1 MASKPLCLRSVENIG
16 TEMSLGLRFYGRASL
31 TDKNFV
37 SLIEQH
43 KLSQEYM
50 QQAEIFA
57 TDLRRDDDDDDNDF
71 DDDDGCD
78 DGVDDDYDDDDD
90 DDLRQKLDKVRATP
104 EFQLYNTTFA
114 NLSQKDNITFDTRQK
129 LLKKIFNYFEKSVNV
144 MNQLRNITDNIRL
157 KIEAVIKDEVFAA
170 DKDYAVGIVIL
181 TVVLFIS
188 PVIVMLIRNAVKVLQ
203 ILSIAL
209 LTKRRDL
216 KREKKRSER
225 LIYQVMMLMMMRMMM
240 RMMIRMMMMM
250 MMMRMMMMTMIYQM
264 LPESV
269 AQSLKEDNYRSE
281 MFDSATILFSEI
293 DGFND
298 LARNCTPLEL
308 FDMLDIIYKTFD
320 ARIDHYD
327 VHKVNKIKVNCAQSH

>member
-250 MMMRMMMMTMIYQM
+250 MMRMMMMKPS
-264 LPESV
+264 LPCHQVKQHGIPPQTRQPPETGCFFRLSARAGV
-269 AQSLKEDNYRSE
+269 NMHLKQ
-281 MFDSATILFSEI
+281 L
-293 DGFND
+293 
-298 LARNCTPLEL
+298 C
-308 FDMLDIIYKTFD
+308 
-320 ARIDHYD
+320 
-327 VHKVNKIKVNCAQSH
+327 